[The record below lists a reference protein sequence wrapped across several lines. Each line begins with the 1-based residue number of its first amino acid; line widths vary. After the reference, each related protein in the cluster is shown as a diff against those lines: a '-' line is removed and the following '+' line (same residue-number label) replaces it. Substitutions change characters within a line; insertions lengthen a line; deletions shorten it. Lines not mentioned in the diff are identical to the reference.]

1 MSSLGF
7 GSLDEL
13 WGDNFT
19 AIDGINGGNS
29 RTETVD
35 GVGNANNYN
44 EQTGIDYTGG
54 NKFQTELAPITN
66 NNESLML
73 ANQNN
78 QQHQLV
84 VPQNQSQ
91 QLASISNNN
100 MVSRNVVAEESK
112 NIREIL
118 SKIDERIKK
127 LEEMCVKRDKQ
138 VMEGFSNRTSNYFDL
153 LVLVGL
159 GILIIYVLDSVMKM
173 GRN

>member
-19 AIDGINGGNS
+19 TIGSTNEGNK
-29 RTETVD
+29 E

-44 EQTGIDYTGG
+44 QQTGIDYTGG
-54 NKFQTELAPITN
+54 NKFQTELSPITN

-73 ANQNN
+73 TNK
-78 QQHQLV
+78 QQQLV
-84 VPQNQSQ
+84 VPQNQSR
-91 QLASISNNN
+91 QLTSVSNNN
-100 MVSRNVVAEESK
+100 MVSQNIVAEESK
-112 NIREIL
+112 NIHEIL

>member
-13 WGDNFT
+13 WGDNFSAAN
-19 AIDGINGGNS
+19 AIGSTNGGN
-29 RTETVD
+29 E

-66 NNESLML
+66 NNENLML
-73 ANQNN
+73 ANQ
-78 QQHQLV
+78 QQQQLV
-84 VPQNQSQ
+84 APQNQSQ
-91 QLASISNNN
+91 QLAPVSTQN
-100 MVSRNVVAEESK
+100 MVSQNVVAEESK

-159 GILIIYVLDSVMKM
+159 GILIIYVLDSIMKM